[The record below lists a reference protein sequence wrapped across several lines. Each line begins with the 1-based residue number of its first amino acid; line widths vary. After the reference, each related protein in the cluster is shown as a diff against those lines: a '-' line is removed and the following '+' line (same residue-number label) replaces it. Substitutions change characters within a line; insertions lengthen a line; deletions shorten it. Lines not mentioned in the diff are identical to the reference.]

1 MSALQSSKEVHTLNR
16 WTKRHFPVLIVL
28 QHRHEKNLIGQYYHY
43 GRIVIRKKIPENNGN
58 TWVDD
63 TALTTIDHLVEKGNK
78 LKKRYV
84 SVTHVA
90 LS

>member
-1 MSALQSSKEVHTLNR
+1 MRKIWSVNIIITAASR
-16 WTKRHFPVLIVL
+16 
-28 QHRHEKNLIGQYYHY
+28 
-43 GRIVIRKKIPENNGN
+43 VIRKKIPENNGN
-58 TWVDD
+58 IWVD

-90 LS
+90 LSWSAWSDDLTRVN

>member
-58 TWVDD
+58 IWVD

-78 LKKRYV
+78 VKKNAMCQSRI
-84 SVTHVA
+84 
-90 LS
+90 